1 MKRDQSKNK
10 EVITMKL
17 RIKTM
22 VLAAVLLLTMDGQS
36 FAAANPFM
44 DITNT
49 SSKDKIVELY
59 NKGIVKGTG
68 SGLFDPDGT
77 VTAAQ
82 GVQMIVNAFDI
93 SLASITFIKAPQA
106 TDWFKKAD
114 DNAWYA
120 DALIRAGANNIGLP
134 ADLDPNEKWTKE
146 EFTYY
151 LITAM
156 EAHYQMPMINMMYI
170 ETADESDMT
179 IEYQG
184 AIQRS
189 MKYSITALDQDKKFY
204 PKKQLTRAEA
214 AEMIYN
220 GRTLVDEMKLEVQ

>member
-1 MKRDQSKNK
+1 MKFK
-10 EVITMKL
+10 
-17 RIKTM
+17 IKM
-22 VLAAVLLLTMDGQS
+22 LVLTAVLLLSMTGQS
-36 FAAANPFM
+36 FAATNPFS
-44 DITNT
+44 DINDTA
-49 SSKDKIVELY
+49 SKDKIIKLY
-59 NKGIVKGTG
+59 EDGVIKGTG
-68 SGLFDPDGT
+68 NGLFNPDGT
-77 VTAAQ
+77 LTAAQ

-93 SLASITFIKAPQA
+93 SLASISFFKAPLA

-134 ADLDPNEKWTKE
+134 TDFDPNAKWTKE

-151 LITAM
+151 LVTAM
-156 EAHYQMPMINMMYI
+156 ESHYQMPMINMMYI

-189 MKYSITALDQDKKFY
+189 MKYNITTLDQDRKFY

-220 GRTLVDEMKLEVQ
+220 GRTLVTEMNLEVQ

>member
-1 MKRDQSKNK
+1 M
-10 EVITMKL
+10 T
-17 RIKTM
+17 
-22 VLAAVLLLTMDGQS
+22 GQS
-36 FAAANPFM
+36 FAAASPFT
-44 DITNT
+44 DIADT

-59 NKGIVKGTG
+59 EDGVIKGTG
-68 SGLFDPDGT
+68 NGLFDPDGT

-93 SLASITFIKAPQA
+93 SLAAFLFIKAPVA
-106 TDWFKKAD
+106 TDWFENANN
-114 DNAWYA
+114 NAWYA
-120 DALIRAGANNIGLP
+120 DALIKAGANDIGLP

-146 EFTYY
+146 DFTYY
-151 LITAM
+151 LIMAM
-156 EAHYQMPMINMMYI
+156 ESHYNMPMINMMYI

-189 MKYSITALDQDKKFY
+189 MKYNITALDQDKKFY

-220 GRTLVDEMKLEVQ
+220 GRALVTEMNLEVK

>member
-1 MKRDQSKNK
+1 
-10 EVITMKL
+10 MKL
-17 RIKTM
+17 KIKTIT
-22 VLAAVLLLTMDGQS
+22 LTTILLLSMTGQS
-36 FAAANPFM
+36 FAAANPFT
-44 DITNT
+44 DISNIKT
-49 SSKDKIVELY
+49 KDKIVTLY
-59 NKGIVKGTG
+59 DDGVIRGTG
-68 SGLFDPDGT
+68 NGSFNPDGAL
-77 VTAAQ
+77 TAAQ

-93 SLASITFIKAPQA
+93 SLAAISFVKAPLA
-106 TDWFKKAD
+106 TDFYQKAN

-134 ADLDPNEKWTKE
+134 ADLDPNALWTKE
-146 EFTYY
+146 DFTYY

-156 EAHYQMPMINMMYI
+156 EAHYSMPMINMMYI

-179 IEYQG
+179 IDYQG

-189 MKYSITALDQDKKFY
+189 MKYNITALDQDKKFY

-220 GRTLVDEMKLEVQ
+220 SRALVKEMNLEVK

>member
-1 MKRDQSKNK
+1 M
-10 EVITMKL
+10 IALT
-17 RIKTM
+17 
-22 VLAAVLLLTMDGQS
+22 AVLLLSMTGQC
-36 FAAANPFM
+36 FAASNPFS
-44 DITNT
+44 DISDTK
-49 SSKDKIVELY
+49 SKDKIVELY
-59 NKGIVKGTG
+59 DKGVIKGTG
-68 SGLFDPDGT
+68 NGLFNPDGT
-77 VTAAQ
+77 LTAAQ

-93 SLASITFIKAPQA
+93 SLAAISFIKAPQA
-106 TDWFKKAD
+106 IDWFKKAD

-134 ADLDPNEKWTKE
+134 ADFDPNAKWTKE

-151 LITAM
+151 LVAAM
-156 EAHYQMPMINMMYI
+156 EAHYNMPMINMIYI

-189 MKYSITALDQDKKFY
+189 MKYNITALDQDKKFY

-220 GRTLVDEMKLEVQ
+220 GRTLVTEMNLEVK

>member
-1 MKRDQSKNK
+1 
-10 EVITMKL
+10 MKL
-17 RIKTM
+17 RIKMIT
-22 VLAAVLLLTMDGQS
+22 LTTVLLLSMTGQC
-36 FAAANPFM
+36 FAAANPFT
-44 DITNT
+44 DISNT
-49 SSKDKIVELY
+49 QSKDKIVELY
-59 NKGIVKGTG
+59 EDGVIKGFGN
-68 SGLFDPDGT
+68 GLFNPDGT

-106 TDWFKKAD
+106 TDWFKKAN

-134 ADLDPNEKWTKE
+134 ADLDPNAKWTKE

-156 EAHYQMPMINMMYI
+156 EAHYNMPMINMMYI

-189 MKYSITALDQDKKFY
+189 MKYNITALDQDKKFY

-220 GRTLVDEMKLEVQ
+220 GRTLVKEMNLEVK

>member
-1 MKRDQSKNK
+1 
-10 EVITMKL
+10 MKL
-17 RIKTM
+17 KIKVI
-22 VLAAVLLLTMDGQS
+22 VLTTILLLSMTGQS
-36 FAAANPFM
+36 FAVASPFT
-44 DITNT
+44 DITDT
-49 SSKDKIVELY
+49 SSKDKIVKLY
-59 NKGIVKGTG
+59 EGGVIKGTG
-68 SGLFDPDGT
+68 NGLFNPDGT
-77 VTAAQ
+77 LSAAQ

-120 DALIRAGANNIGLP
+120 DAFIRAGANNIGLP
-134 ADLDPNEKWTKE
+134 ADLDPNTRWTKE
-146 EFTYY
+146 EFAYY

-156 EAHYQMPMINMMYI
+156 ESHYNMPMINMMYI

-189 MKYSITALDQDKKFY
+189 MKYNITALDQDKKFY

-220 GRTLVDEMKLEVQ
+220 GRTLVTEMNLEVK

>member
-1 MKRDQSKNK
+1 MK
-10 EVITMKL
+10 T
-17 RIKTM
+17 RIKMILLT
-22 VLAAVLLLTMDGQS
+22 AVLLLTMTGQC
-36 FAAANPFM
+36 FAAANPFT
-44 DITNT
+44 DISST

-59 NKGIVKGTG
+59 DKGIIKGTG
-68 SGLFDPDGT
+68 NGLFDPDGT

-93 SLASITFIKAPQA
+93 SLAAIDFFKAPLA
-106 TDWFKKAD
+106 SDWFKKAD

-134 ADLDPNEKWTKE
+134 ADLDPNAKWTKE

-151 LITAM
+151 LVTAM

-189 MKYSITALDQDKKFY
+189 MKYNITALDQDKKFY

-220 GRTLVDEMKLEVQ
+220 GHALVDEMNLQIQ

>member
-1 MKRDQSKNK
+1 
-10 EVITMKL
+10 MKL
-17 RIKTM
+17 KIKM
-22 VLAAVLLLTMDGQS
+22 IALATVLLLSMTGQC
-36 FAAANPFM
+36 FAAVSPFT
-44 DITNT
+44 DINDTN
-49 SSKDKIVELY
+49 SKDKIVELY
-59 NKGIVKGTG
+59 DKGVIKGNG
-68 SGLFDPDGT
+68 NGLFNPDGT
-77 VTAAQ
+77 LTAAQ

-93 SLASITFIKAPQA
+93 SLASISFIKAPQT
-106 TDWFKKAD
+106 TDFFKKAN

-134 ADLDPNEKWTKE
+134 ADLDPNAKWTKE
-146 EFTYY
+146 DFTYY

-156 EAHYQMPMINMMYI
+156 EAHYNMPMINMMYI

-189 MKYSITALDQDKKFY
+189 MKYNITALDQDKKFY

-220 GRTLVDEMKLEVQ
+220 GRTLVTEMNLEVK

>member
-1 MKRDQSKNK
+1 MKF
-10 EVITMKL
+10 
-17 RIKTM
+17 RIKM
-22 VLAAVLLLTMDGQS
+22 IILAAVLLLSMTGQC
-36 FAAANPFM
+36 FAAASPFT
-44 DITNT
+44 DIND
-49 SSKDKIVELY
+49 SKSRDKIIELY
-59 NKGIVKGTG
+59 DDGVIKGMGN
-68 SGLFDPDGT
+68 GLFNPDGT
-77 VTAAQ
+77 LTAAQ

-93 SLASITFIKAPQA
+93 SLASISFIKAPQA
-106 TDWFKKAD
+106 TDWFKNAN

-134 ADLDPNEKWTKE
+134 ADLDPNAKWTKE
-146 EFTYY
+146 DFTYY
-151 LITAM
+151 LIMAM
-156 EAHYQMPMINMMYI
+156 ESHYNMPMINMMYI

-189 MKYSITALDQDKKFY
+189 MKYNITALDQNKKFY

-220 GRTLVDEMKLEVQ
+220 GRTLVTEMNLEVK

>member
-1 MKRDQSKNK
+1 
-10 EVITMKL
+10 MKL
-17 RIKTM
+17 KIKVI
-22 VLAAVLLLTMDGQS
+22 VLTTILLLSMTGQS
-36 FAAANPFM
+36 FAVASPFT
-44 DITNT
+44 DITDT
-49 SSKDKIVELY
+49 SSKDKIVKLY
-59 NKGIVKGTG
+59 EGGVIKGTG
-68 SGLFDPDGT
+68 NGLFNPDGT
-77 VTAAQ
+77 LSAAQ

-114 DNAWYA
+114 DKAWYA
-120 DALIRAGANNIGLP
+120 DAFIRAGANNIGLP
-134 ADLDPNEKWTKE
+134 ADLDPNTRWTKE

-156 EAHYQMPMINMMYI
+156 ESHYNMPMINMMYI

-189 MKYSITALDQDKKFY
+189 MKYNITALDQDKKFY

-220 GRTLVDEMKLEVQ
+220 GRTLVTEMNPEVK

>member
-1 MKRDQSKNK
+1 
-10 EVITMKL
+10 MKL
-17 RIKTM
+17 KVKTIILATIL
-22 VLAAVLLLTMDGQS
+22 VLAMTVQS
-36 FAAANPFM
+36 FAAASPFT
-44 DITNT
+44 DINN
-49 SSKDKIVELY
+49 SPSKDKIIALY
-59 NKGIVKGTG
+59 DAGVIKGVGN
-68 SGLFDPDGT
+68 GLFNPDGT

-93 SLASITFIKAPQA
+93 SLAAFSFIKAPQA

-134 ADLDPNEKWTKE
+134 ADLDPNAKWTKE

-189 MKYSITALDQDKKFY
+189 MKYNITALDQDKKFY

-220 GRTLVDEMKLEVQ
+220 GRTLVKDMKLEVQ